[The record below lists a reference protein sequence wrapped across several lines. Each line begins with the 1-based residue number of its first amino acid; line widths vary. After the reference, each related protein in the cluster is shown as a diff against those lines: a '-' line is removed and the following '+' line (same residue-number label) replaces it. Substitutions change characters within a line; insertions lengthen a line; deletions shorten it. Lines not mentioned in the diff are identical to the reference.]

1 MKSCE
6 FQGQKLKVA
15 FPVALALKLLRSN
28 AQEIERYLQS
38 HPNAADTVEG
48 IVKWWLQ
55 RQRYIE
61 TIDCVH
67 TALDVLVK
75 KGSVVKRTNADGKN
89 VYRCS
94 FSGEGSN

>member
-1 MKSCE
+1 MD
-6 FQGQKLKVA
+6 LKNDYETAKV
-15 FPVALALKLLRSN
+15 

-38 HPNAADTVEG
+38 HPNAGDTVEG
-48 IVKWWLQ
+48 VARWWLQ

-61 TIDCVH
+61 TLDCVH
-67 TALDVLVK
+67 NALDVLVK

-94 FSGEGSN
+94 FTGEGSN